1 MLIKIIKRTKK
12 RRFYLSLY
20 VSRWELSIIFYHN
33 GDEVEVPISLIK
45 LLRGK
50 RFFSTSFGM
59 YFRSLKELD
68 QMWEDYQ
75 ESFRKRPLNLYS
87 NEEYKQHSII
97 DIISESY
104 VKRPIEN
111 INPKIKSDSKEK
123 TNG

>member
-20 VSRWELSIIFYHN
+20 VKRWKISIIFYYK

-45 LLRGK
+45 WLQGK

-68 QMWEDYQ
+68 QMWENYQ

-87 NEEYKQHSII
+87 NEEDKQHSII

-104 VKRPIEN
+104 IKRPAEN
-111 INPKIKSDSKEK
+111 INMNIKLESKEK
-123 TNG
+123 